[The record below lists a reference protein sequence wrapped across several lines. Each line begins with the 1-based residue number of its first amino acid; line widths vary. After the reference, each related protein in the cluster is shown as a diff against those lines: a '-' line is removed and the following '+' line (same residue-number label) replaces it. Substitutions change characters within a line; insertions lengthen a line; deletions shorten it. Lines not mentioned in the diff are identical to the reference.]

1 MVVSHFFRD
10 GVGCAGMAGLPLGR
24 IGRGW
29 GVDAPVVGNAKESLL
44 PLRVWSS
51 SAQAHEYAL
60 VVLAMGLECGV
71 FEVEGGYSVDAP
83 GERAEAVLDE
93 WRCYEEELREAATP
107 RPTPEARAF
116 PLHLDVA
123 MLWLLVL
130 LVVFF
135 LQGRD
140 PGLSDRFSNSTRAM
154 LEDGEWWRPFTA
166 LFLHAD
172 GAHLL
177 GNALLGG
184 VFCVLVAQALG
195 AGRGWLL
202 ILGCGTLA
210 NALNAAARV
219 PEEFRSLG
227 ASTATFAALGI
238 LVGHAVRVAWTMRSF
253 QGFRPL
259 LVPLIAGGI
268 LLGWFGGGGA
278 DAGNVDVAGHV
289 LGWGIGVAAGFAFG
303 RPTLVT

>member
-1 MVVSHFFRD
+1 M
-10 GVGCAGMAGLPLGR
+10 
-24 IGRGW
+24 
-29 GVDAPVVGNAKESLL
+29 DAPVADNASESLL
-44 PLRVWSS
+44 PLRVWTSS
-51 SAQAHEYAL
+51 SQAHEYAL
-60 VVLAMGLECGV
+60 VVLAMGLDCGV
-71 FEVEGGYSVDAP
+71 YETAGGFSVNVPADR
-83 GERAEAVLDE
+83 EQAVLDE
-93 WRCYEEELREAATP
+93 WRCYEEELREAEVP
-107 RPTPEARAF
+107 RPIPEAGGF
-116 PLHLDVA
+116 PMRWDVA
-123 MLWLLVL
+123 MVWLLAM

-140 PGLSDRFSNSTRAM
+140 PGLSDRFCNSTRAM
-154 LEDGEWWRPFTA
+154 MVHGEWWRPFTA

-184 VFCVLVAQALG
+184 VFCVLVAQAMG
-195 AGRGWLL
+195 AARGWLL
-202 ILGCGTLA
+202 ILGSGTLA
-210 NALNAAARV
+210 NALNAASRM
-219 PEEFRSLG
+219 PEDFRSLG

-238 LVGHAVRVAWTMRSF
+238 LVGHAVRVAWMMRSF

-289 LGWGIGVAAGFAFG
+289 LGWGIGVAAGFALSK
-303 RPTLVT
+303 PKLVG